1 MSHDE
6 TTTHTILCGGPQ
18 VSTYRT
24 VYAIYGLRVHDG
36 TDRVRIEEEL
46 GQCTNDGQPG
56 VFWAGAYDHPMT
68 FLAVSWSSVQ
78 PGAYVF
84 HSGEKP
90 NEHRFTRDR
99 WNSDL
104 RAAADRLGLEVTGEP
119 GWYTIP
125 SES

>member
-1 MSHDE
+1 MGHDE
-6 TTTHTILCGGPQ
+6 TTTRMILSGGQP

-24 VYAIYGLRVHDG
+24 VYSIYGLRVADD

-46 GQCTNDGQPG
+46 GQCINDGQPG
-56 VFWAGAYDHPMT
+56 VFWAGAHDRPMT
-68 FLAVSWSSVQ
+68 FLAVKWSSVQ
-78 PGAYVF
+78 PGEYVF
-84 HSGEKP
+84 HSGEQP
-90 NEHRFTRDR
+90 NEHLFVRNR

-104 RAAADRLGLEVTGEP
+104 RASADRLGLDVTGEP